1 MIGYQDKINQILR
14 GAETIKNRNDDIEEK
29 DFEFD
34 IFKNVI
40 EQVIKNNKLDL
51 DVFKSAQSE
60 IDKAQIEFN
69 NATLD
74 LIKDIYKTLIIGF
87 SLLIILMLVTW
98 GYLTY
103 THFNH

>member
-1 MIGYQDKINQILR
+1 MNDKDIMTNKIN
-14 GAETIKNRNDDIEEK
+14 
-29 DFEFD
+29 
-34 IFKNVI
+34 
-40 EQVIKNNKLDL
+40 L
-51 DVFKSAQSE
+51 DVFKAQQSE

-87 SLLIILMLVTW
+87 LLLIILMLVTW

-103 THFNH
+103 TYFNH

>member
-1 MIGYQDKINQILR
+1 MVTKAQARKNLKKAAKNYKDIMTNKIN
-14 GAETIKNRNDDIEEK
+14 
-29 DFEFD
+29 
-34 IFKNVI
+34 
-40 EQVIKNNKLDL
+40 L
-51 DVFKSAQSE
+51 DVFKAQQSE

-87 SLLIILMLVTW
+87 LLLIILMLVTW

-103 THFNH
+103 TYFNH

>member
-1 MIGYQDKINQILR
+1 MTTKAQARKNLKKAVKNYKDIMTNKIN
-14 GAETIKNRNDDIEEK
+14 
-29 DFEFD
+29 
-34 IFKNVI
+34 
-40 EQVIKNNKLDL
+40 L
-51 DVFKSAQSE
+51 DVFKAQQSE

-87 SLLIILMLVTW
+87 LLLIILMLVTW

-103 THFNH
+103 TYFNH

>member
-1 MIGYQDKINQILR
+1 MKNKIN
-14 GAETIKNRNDDIEEK
+14 
-29 DFEFD
+29 
-34 IFKNVI
+34 
-40 EQVIKNNKLDL
+40 L
-51 DVFKSAQSE
+51 DVFKAQQSE

-87 SLLIILMLVTW
+87 LLLIILMLVTW

-103 THFNH
+103 TYFNH

>member
-1 MIGYQDKINQILR
+1 MVTKAQARKNLKKAAKNYKDIMTNKIN
-14 GAETIKNRNDDIEEK
+14 
-29 DFEFD
+29 
-34 IFKNVI
+34 
-40 EQVIKNNKLDL
+40 L
-51 DVFKSAQSE
+51 DVFKTQQSE

-87 SLLIILMLVTW
+87 LLLIILMLVTW

-103 THFNH
+103 TYFNH

>member
-1 MIGYQDKINQILR
+1 MTTKAQARKNLKKAVKNYNDIMTNKIN
-14 GAETIKNRNDDIEEK
+14 
-29 DFEFD
+29 
-34 IFKNVI
+34 
-40 EQVIKNNKLDL
+40 L
-51 DVFKSAQSE
+51 DVFKAQQSE

-87 SLLIILMLVTW
+87 LLLIILMLVTW

-103 THFNH
+103 TYFNH